1 MSTGREPP
9 TRPATIQESNG
20 CKRVTI
26 PAEVAEEAG
35 VGGGDVVLL
44 RPDEGGEIRIRRAD
58 DAWADE

>member
-1 MSTGREPP
+1 
-9 TRPATIQESNG
+9 
-20 CKRVTI
+20 VTI

-58 DAWADE
+58 DAFSSE